1 MGNRE
6 SKKVVE
12 ASIFALAAL
21 ISGCATHE
29 VSVVRLSPPAEA
41 MVQCR
46 EVTKPDVKTA
56 NDLALWASYVLDDYS
71 ECAARHRALSK
82 WAAEYGSTTAP

>member
-1 MGNRE
+1 MGIRK

-12 ASIFALAAL
+12 AAAFAVATLL
-21 ISGCATHE
+21 SGCATHE
-29 VSVVRLSPPAEA
+29 VAVARLSPPAEG

-46 EVTKPDVKTA
+46 EVTKPDIKTA
-56 NDLALWASYVLDDYS
+56 NDLALWVSYVLDDYS

-82 WAAEYGSTTAP
+82 WVSEYGSTTAP